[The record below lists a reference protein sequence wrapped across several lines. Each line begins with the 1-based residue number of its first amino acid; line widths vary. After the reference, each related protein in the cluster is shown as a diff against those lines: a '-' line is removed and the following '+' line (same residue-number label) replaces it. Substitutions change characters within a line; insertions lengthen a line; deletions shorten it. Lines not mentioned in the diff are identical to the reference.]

1 MSHHDDRSQ
10 TDTSAQVVLVA
21 NRTETH
27 LNEANNEIPLN
38 SVGQVFST
46 ESDKR
51 VVKTSPDR
59 ISRPPKRF
67 GRPPKR
73 FGEELRTF

>member
-1 MSHHDDRSQ
+1 MINRSQ
-10 TDTSAQVVLVA
+10 TDNSAQVVLVA

-27 LNEANNEIPLN
+27 LNGANNEIPPN
-38 SVGQVFST
+38 SDGPVFST

-67 GRPPKR
+67 C
-73 FGEELRTF
+73 EEL